1 MTSFN
6 EIYEVYLNRVV
17 DRGLAKLIEE
27 EDRYK
32 DLQLKLQMA
41 IARFT
46 DLKDIEVDF
55 DARTITKTTS
65 DNGKLSLVEIDILV
79 CWMIVEWATPLVLN
93 ENAIKER
100 LTSTD
105 YALYSP
111 ANMLNQMR
119 NLLTESE
126 RRADR
131 LSVKYG
137 YLKNSKYG
145 KNKW

>member
-1 MTSFN
+1 MAGDIMTSFD

-65 DNGKLSLVEIDILV
+65 DESLLSF
-79 CWMIVEWATPLVLN
+79 A
-93 ENAIKER
+93 
-100 LTSTD
+100 
-105 YALYSP
+105 
-111 ANMLNQMR
+111 MR
-119 NLLTESE
+119 ISF
-126 RRADR
+126 RPW
-131 LSVKYG
+131 G
-137 YLKNSKYG
+137 
-145 KNKW
+145 